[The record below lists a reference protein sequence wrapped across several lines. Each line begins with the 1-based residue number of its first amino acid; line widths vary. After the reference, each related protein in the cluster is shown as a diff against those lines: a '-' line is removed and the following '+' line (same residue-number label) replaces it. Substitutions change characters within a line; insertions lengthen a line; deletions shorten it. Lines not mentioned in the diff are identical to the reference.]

1 MSFRV
6 QKRSEITQSLRTDRH
21 KITDATDT
29 SPGDEALVS
38 FRKSL
43 AESPEKTQKI
53 LASATDE
60 SVKQK
65 YDWLLNEVALRLP
78 EIE

>member
-1 MSFRV
+1 MNRFA
-6 QKRSEITQSLRTDRH
+6 QTQRLLLQTL
-21 KITDATDT
+21 I
-29 SPGDEALVS
+29 GNEALVP

-43 AESPEKTQKI
+43 AESPEKTQKN

-60 SVKQK
+60 SVKRK